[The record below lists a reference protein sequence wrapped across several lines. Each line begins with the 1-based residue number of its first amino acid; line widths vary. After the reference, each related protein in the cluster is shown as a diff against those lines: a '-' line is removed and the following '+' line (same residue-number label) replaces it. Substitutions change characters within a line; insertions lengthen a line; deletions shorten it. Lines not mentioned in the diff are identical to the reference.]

1 MSNRKKD
8 KNQSK
13 SKNSK
18 NAFVKDYDEQNN
30 DYYNKNNNNDSI
42 RSLSTMDYIQVTV
55 QKEVQQGL
63 LELARKRPKKPI
75 EFLGQ
80 FLVNKSLKKNK

>member
-18 NAFVKDYDEQNN
+18 NAFVKDYDEENN

-42 RSLSTMDYIQVTV
+42 RSLSTINYI
-55 QKEVQQGL
+55 
-63 LELARKRPKKPI
+63 
-75 EFLGQ
+75 
-80 FLVNKSLKKNK
+80 